1 MVFGHLVSLYCP
13 TKLEYTKIFIKI
25 MALNIMSLSLTIL
38 LTLFCIYCRIFSL
51 IGDFTMAT
59 IEKRIHKNGETSY
72 RVRIRMYGYP
82 AQTATFD
89 KFTLAKEWAAKTE
102 TEMKE
107 GKYFNRRKAQKYT
120 VSEIIDKYKKSLKAQ
135 GKYES
140 TDLTA
145 HFRWWKEHIGQYSL
159 ADVTPALISEMKDL
173 LLVEKNERGQS
184 RSPSTVNRYL
194 TTMQGVFSVAVKEWE
209 LLDINPFFRVKKLK
223 EPQGRIRFLENDER
237 TRLLEEC
244 KKAANP
250 YLYPAVIV
258 ALSTGARKMEVLGLK
273 WEDVDL
279 ANERAI
285 LKDTKNGERRSI
297 NLLGEVNNIIAKL
310 YNERKPN
317 AIYVFPSND
326 GTKPFDIMRSWRA
339 AIKRAGI
346 ENFRFHDLRH
356 TTASYL
362 AMQGKSLGEI
372 ADVLGHKTLQMVK
385 RYAHLSDAHKKSLTA
400 DMNKTIFGE

>member
-1 MVFGHLVSLYCP
+1 
-13 TKLEYTKIFIKI
+13 
-25 MALNIMSLSLTIL
+25 
-38 LTLFCIYCRIFSL
+38 
-51 IGDFTMAT
+51 MAT
-59 IEKRIHKNGETSY
+59 IEKRVHKNGETSY

-89 KFTLAKEWAAKTE
+89 KYTLAKEWAAKTE

-145 HFRWWKEHIGQYSL
+145 HFRWWKEHIGKYTL
-159 ADVTPALISEMKDL
+159 ADVTPALISDMKDL
-173 LLVEKNERGQS
+173 LLVEKNDRGQS

-194 TTMQGVFSVAVKEWE
+194 TTMQGVFSVAMKEWE
-209 LLDINPFFRVKKLK
+209 LIDINPFFRVKKLK
-223 EPQGRIRFLENDER
+223 EPQGRIRFLEKDEME
-237 TRLLEEC
+237 RLLAEC
-244 KKAANP
+244 RNAANP
-250 YLYPAVIV
+250 YLYPAVVV
-258 ALSTGARKMEVLGLK
+258 ALSTGARKMEVLTLK
-273 WEDVDL
+273 WENVDL
-279 ANERAI
+279 PNERAI
-285 LKDTKNGERRSI
+285 LQDTKNGERRSI
-297 NLLGEVNNIIAKL
+297 NLIGEVKNIIEDL
-310 YNERKPN
+310 YNNRKPRDV
-317 AIYVFPSND
+317 YVFPSHD
-326 GTKPFDIMRSWRA
+326 GEKPFDIMRSWRA